1 MTNKNAGVAGA
12 FLTGFTALFVAAT
25 AASADSGRGKL
36 LYENQCS
43 GCHESSVHIRDDH
56 KAKSITDIRAAVLR
70 WSETQKL
77 HWGPAEINDVTDYLD
92 ETFYHYRRGPD

>member
-12 FLTGFTALFVAAT
+12 FMLSLAALLFASA

-43 GCHESSVHIRDDH
+43 GCHESTVHIRDDH
-56 KAKSITDIRAAVLR
+56 KARSITDIRAAVLR

-77 HWGPAEINDVTDYLD
+77 NWGPAEIDDVTEYLD
-92 ETFYHYRRGPD
+92 ESFYHYGRTQD